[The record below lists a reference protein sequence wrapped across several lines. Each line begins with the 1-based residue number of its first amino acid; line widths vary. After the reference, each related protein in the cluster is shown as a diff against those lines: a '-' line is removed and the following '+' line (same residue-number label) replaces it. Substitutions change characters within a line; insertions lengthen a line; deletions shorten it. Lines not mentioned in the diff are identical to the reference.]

1 MSTPDTATPKSQRK
15 SALRWLY
22 GYLGR
27 EKSALLG
34 LALLSLTVT
43 GIVLLQPM
51 LVKSLIDDGLL
62 AGDTKQL
69 FVVAAIM
76 LGAALASTLL
86 SGINRIY
93 HTAVS
98 GRILF
103 ALRQDLF
110 AHMHRLSPQFYHA
123 ERAGDLISRLDRDI
137 AEIQRFAVDTL
148 FSSLSAVIGLVG
160 TLGLLVYLNAQ
171 LAAVLLLLIPLQLL
185 FLIKVRPLIERGN
198 RDSRERS
205 ADLSAFLTEALPIVK
220 FTQASGAQPLQE
232 RRLLTLNDLFLTSL
246 IKLQKI
252 EFFGQAVPALLVSVT
267 RAGVF
272 LIGGLAVING
282 TMQLGALVAFTTYL
296 GMAFGPVQSLLGLF
310 LSWQR
315 MVVSLDRVAYLRSQE
330 AEPSGIE
337 VLPLHARGAV
347 TFDAV
352 SFSHPQQPALLQSAS
367 AVLPSGKKI
376 ALQGLSGSGK
386 STLVDLLLGHCQP
399 QTGSI
404 SIDSLAL
411 SALDT
416 QQWRQRVALVS
427 QQPVLLRDT
436 LANNLLFSAPN
447 ATRSE
452 LNIAAERAGLAPLL
466 ARLPKGID
474 SSIGERGDTLSG
486 GEKQRISI
494 ARALLR
500 QPLLVILD
508 EPTSALDSGS
518 ARELIELI
526 DALFSTATRLIISHA
541 ESPLANADVQLTLH
555 DGQLIEA
562 ALHGL

>member
-1 MSTPDTATPKSQRK
+1 MAEPLAVPPTGQRRQ
-15 SALRWLY
+15 SLRWLY
-22 GYLGR
+22 RYLAR
-27 EKSALLG
+27 EKTALIG
-34 LALLSLTVT
+34 LAALSLTVT

-51 LVKSLIDDGLL
+51 LVKVLIDDGLL
-62 AGDTKQL
+62 AGDRSL
-69 FVVAAIM
+69 LVGVAAVM
-76 LGAALASTLL
+76 LVAALLSTLL

-110 AHMHRLSPQFYHA
+110 AHMHRLSPRFYQA

-160 TLGLLVYLNAQ
+160 TLALLVYLNAQ
-171 LAAVLLLLIPLQLL
+171 LASVLLLLIPLQLA

-220 FTQASGAQPLQE
+220 FSQASGAEPLQQS
-232 RRLLTLNDLFLTSL
+232 RLQRLNDLFLTSL

-252 EFFGQAVPALLVSVT
+252 EFLGQAVPSLLVSVT

-272 LIGGLAVING
+272 LIGGFAVING
-282 TMQLGALVAFTTYL
+282 TMELGALVAFTTYL

-315 MVVSLDRVAYLRSQE
+315 MVVSLDRVAYLREQP
-330 AEPSGIE
+330 AEPSGE
-337 VLPLHARGAV
+337 RELPAGAV
-347 TFDAV
+347 GELRLTDIRFGHGATGLLCGA
-352 SFSHPQQPALLQSAS
+352 SALLPAGQ
-367 AVLPSGKKI
+367 KI

-386 STLVDLLLGHCQP
+386 STLVDLLLGHHQP
-399 QTGSI
+399 ATGTI
-404 SIDSLAL
+404 TIDAVDLAE
-411 SALDT
+411 LDLAS
-416 QQWRQRVALVS
+416 WRRRVALVS
-427 QQPVLLRDT
+427 QQPVILRDT
-436 LANNLLFSAPN
+436 LANNLLFSAPH
-447 ATRSE
+447 ASRAE
-452 LNIAAERAGLAPLL
+452 LHSAAERAGLATLL
-466 ARLPKGID
+466 ARLPNGLD
-474 SSIGERGDTLSG
+474 SMVGERGDTLSG

-508 EPTSALDSGS
+508 EPTSALDR
-518 ARELIELI
+518 AAERELIALI
-526 DALFSTATRLIISHA
+526 DTLFANTTRLIISHA
-541 ESPLANADVQLTLH
+541 DSPLANADKQLELR
-555 DGQLIEA
+555 DGRLVDIDDG
-562 ALHGL
+562 HG